1 MKHLSRDEIL
11 SQAMNLGLSRDEGEG
26 VATWAMGLMDWAA
39 RANAQPQ
46 PDQLRQD
53 SAIGGYL
60 RGVVDRYEDS
70 QDLYALEEELQ
81 AFVDDMEKRRSLI
94 EYQQRRKEPK
104 PEAYP
109 S

>member
-46 PDQLRQD
+46 PDQLRQE

-70 QDLYALEEELQ
+70 HDMYALESDLQ
-81 AFVDDMEKRRSLI
+81 AFMDDMDNRRRLV
-94 EYQQRRKEPK
+94 EYQQQMK